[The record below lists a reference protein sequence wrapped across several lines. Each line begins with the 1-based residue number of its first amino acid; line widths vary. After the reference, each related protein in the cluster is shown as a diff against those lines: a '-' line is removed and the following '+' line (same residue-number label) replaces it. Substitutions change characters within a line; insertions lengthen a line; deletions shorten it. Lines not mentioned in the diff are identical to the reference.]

1 MSEFQEFIAFEKAGW
16 EARATGYAKLTQSV
30 TGSLIGSFV
39 DQLEP
44 VVGLRALEL
53 ASGPG
58 YGTAEMARRGAN
70 VLGTDFA
77 EAMVAE
83 AAILYPDLPF
93 QQEDAENLS
102 FDDESFDLA
111 LCSFG
116 MLHFAHPEQA
126 LSEVFRVLTPGGKFT
141 FTVWAPPEDYPIFGL
156 LADAVSEYG
165 ELDVGLPASPP
176 AEAFSRIDGASKAV
190 ETAGFDF
197 ESFIEVDVKVAL
209 CPASEI
215 VGFYNEVSVRSRGL
229 LDAQPTDKRDAVEEA
244 LISSYQQFEVDGIVQ
259 LPMPH
264 RIITATKPT

>member
-1 MSEFQEFIAFEKAGW
+1 MIRGYATLSRVLLLSGDRGSSLVQLLARGTKNRKIPDAMWLSYISFQTLKRHGIRSGYMSEFQEFKAFEKAGW

-102 FDDESFDLA
+102 FDDESFDLG
-111 LCSFG
+111 LVLFG

-176 AEAFSRIDGASKAV
+176 AEAFSRIDGASKSS
-190 ETAGFDF
+190 GN
-197 ESFIEVDVKVAL
+197 
-209 CPASEI
+209 C
-215 VGFYNEVSVRSRGL
+215 GL
-229 LDAQPTDKRDAVEEA
+229 
-244 LISSYQQFEVDGIVQ
+244 
-259 LPMPH
+259 
-264 RIITATKPT
+264 